1 MAIITP
7 TALGKPKGKVGNL
20 ILYEVNGEIRMRS
33 KPEKYKKS
41 KSKKQKAQ
49 KEKFKGAV
57 EFYWKVEPPMSIG
70 WKVAAN
76 ETRGSGY
83 NLFIRENIGNFTET
97 GELADVAKL
106 VVCYGK
112 LEIEKTAF
120 KAEEVAPGKVR
131 LQWDHTVKN
140 NEEQWQ
146 RVQVAVYDP
155 SIDEDES
162 GQIYWLEGAGAHRW
176 QGECEFALP
185 ETRGEEVHLYVYFQD
200 VNQGAYSKSRYVGT
214 FIRPIVK

>member
-7 TALGKPKGKVGNL
+7 TALGKPKGKVGDL
-20 ILYEVNGEIRMRS
+20 IFYEVNGEIRMRS
-33 KPEKYKKS
+33 RPEKYKKS
-41 KSKKQKAQ
+41 KSKTQKAQ
-49 KEKFKGAV
+49 KERFKGAV

-112 LEIEKTAF
+112 LEIENTNF
-120 KAEEVAPGKVR
+120 KAEEVVPGKVK
-131 LQWDHTVKN
+131 LQWGKTAKN
-140 NEEQWQ
+140 NEEEWQ
-146 RVQVAVYDP
+146 RVQIVVYDP

-176 QGECEFALP
+176 KGECEFTLP
-185 ETRGEEVHLYVYFQD
+185 EKRGEEIHVYVYFQD
-200 VNQGAYSKSRYVGT
+200 VNQGLYSKSRYVGT
-214 FIRPIVK
+214 FRREGE